1 MPNVEL
7 SRLWN
12 VAKAFFFYAVTYLGR
27 KYGGNFGK
35 D

>member
-12 VAKAFFFYAVTYLGR
+12 VAKAFFFYAVTYLEGELQV
-27 KYGGNFGK
+27 K
-35 D
+35 